1 MVDTVFQLVRYGVVG
16 VANNLAGYFIYLGV
30 TWLGVDPKLAVTLM
44 YPVGALIGYFSH
56 ARYSFSYRGDRAS
69 GLFRYVIAH
78 VIGYGANIYLL
89 YIFSDRM
96 GFPHQLVQ
104 AMAIFIVAGLL
115 FVLFRYFV
123 FPARSSLK

>member
-1 MVDTVFQLVRYGVVG
+1 METVLQLVRYGVVG
-16 VANNLAGYFIYLGV
+16 VANNLVGYLIYLGV
-30 TWLGVDPKLAVTLM
+30 TWLGVDPKLAVTIM
-44 YPVGALIGYFSH
+44 YPIGALIAYFSH
-56 ARYSFSYRGDRAS
+56 ARYSFSYRGDRTR

-78 VIGYGANIYLL
+78 VIGYGANVSLL
-89 YIFSDRM
+89 YIFFDRM

-123 FPARSSLK
+123 FPARSSS

>member
-1 MVDTVFQLVRYGVVG
+1 MFQLVRYGVVG
-16 VANNLAGYFIYLGV
+16 VANNLVGYLIYLGV
-30 TWLGVDPKLAVTLM
+30 TWLGVDPKLAVTIM
-44 YPVGALIGYFSH
+44 YPIGALIAYFSH
-56 ARYSFSYRGDRAS
+56 ARYSFSYRGDRMG

-78 VIGYGANIYLL
+78 VIGYGANVSLL
-89 YIFSDRM
+89 YIFFDRM

-123 FPARSSLK
+123 FPARSSSK

>member
-1 MVDTVFQLVRYGVVG
+1 MVETMFQLVRYGVVG
-16 VANNLAGYFIYLGV
+16 VANNLVGYLIYLGV
-30 TWLGVDPKLAVTLM
+30 TWLGVDPKLAVTIM
-44 YPVGALIGYFSH
+44 YPIGALIAYFSH
-56 ARYSFSYRGDRAS
+56 ARYSFSYRGDRTS

-78 VIGYGANIYLL
+78 VIGYGANVSLL
-89 YIFSDRM
+89 YIFFDRM

-123 FPARSSLK
+123 FPARSSS

>member
-1 MVDTVFQLVRYGVVG
+1 MYQLVRYGVVG
-16 VANNLAGYFIYLGV
+16 VANNLVGYLIYLGV
-30 TWLGVDPKLAVTLM
+30 TWLGVDPKLVVTIM
-44 YPVGALIGYFSH
+44 YPIGALIAYSSH
-56 ARYSFSYRGDRAS
+56 ARYSFSYRGDNVS

-78 VIGYGANIYLL
+78 VIGYGANVSLL
-89 YIFSDRM
+89 YIFFERM

-123 FPARSSLK
+123 FPVRSLS

>member
-1 MVDTVFQLVRYGVVG
+1 METVFQLVRYGVVG
-16 VANNLAGYFIYLGV
+16 IANNLVGYLLYLGV
-30 TWLGVDPKLAVTLM
+30 TWSGVDPKLTVTLM

-56 ARYSFSYRGDRAS
+56 ARYSFSYRGGRTR

-78 VIGYGANIYLL
+78 VIGYGANVSLL

-96 GFPHQLVQ
+96 GYPHQLVQ
-104 AMAIFIVAGLL
+104 AMAIFLVASLL

-123 FPARSSLK
+123 FPACSSSK